1 MGKNNLLIGTAR
13 GKLGDIVFYRTGG
26 EQRFRTRV
34 RPTNPRS
41 NAQLLQRCVVAT
53 VVKAYSPM
61 INVCDHAFQNY
72 NGKLK
77 NQERYM
83 RLNIMKFRPV
93 AVGQV
98 ERWDPIKFSE
108 TTAYN
113 WAKKDDVNTYVNP
126 YIVSEGDLPSL
137 QLNADAT
144 TIGTRMVPYIN
155 FNGYTLQNMTYQNF
169 CDVLGLTA
177 GDQLT
182 FIWQTADSET
192 GAVQNTAYSRI
203 ILMPNSGNMNEK
215 MWTEQDTAGTAYA
228 VLNDPNSHNFG
239 NLTIA
244 YSTTTGSN
252 FVVNIAFLPDREYMD
267 PANLAAEAIIT
278 SRFENNI
285 WRRSN
290 SEMVVM
296 PNYRSLSSIQDAMA
310 SYEKSDTSS
319 QYLNQ
324 ATTQGRQNLQALNIE
339 NIEAKAL
346 EEEVLTEE
354 IETSTAKKKRK

>member
-98 ERWDPIKFSE
+98 ERWDPIKFSAN
-108 TTAYN
+108 TAYN

-137 QLNADAT
+137 PLLANST
-144 TIGTRMVPYIN
+144 TIGTRMVPYLEIGDYN
-155 FNGYTLQNMTYQNF
+155 VQDVTYQDF
-169 CDVLGLTA
+169 CDYFGLTA
-177 GDQLT
+177 GDQITIL
-182 FIWQTADSET
+182 WQNASQET
-192 GAVQNTAYSRI
+192 GAVIGTAYSRI
-203 ILMPNSGNMNEK
+203 ILMPETGDMNTKMFTIMGGTGTNYAEINS
-215 MWTEQDTAGTAYA
+215 
-228 VLNDPNSHNFG
+228 PNRNNFG
-239 NLTIA
+239 KIQIA
-244 YSTTTGSN
+244 Y
-252 FVVNIAFLPDREYMD
+252 VNTDSGGNNTKIAFIPSRDYMD

-278 SRFENNI
+278 SRFENNT
-285 WRRSN
+285 WRRSS

-296 PNYRSLSSIQDAMA
+296 PNYRSISMLQDAMA

-319 QYLNQ
+319 LYLNQ
-324 ATTQGRQNLQALNIE
+324 ATTQGQQNLQTLNME
-339 NIEAKAL
+339 NIEANAL
-346 EEEVLTEE
+346 EDEVLSEE
-354 IETSTAKKKRK
+354 IERKTAKKSRK